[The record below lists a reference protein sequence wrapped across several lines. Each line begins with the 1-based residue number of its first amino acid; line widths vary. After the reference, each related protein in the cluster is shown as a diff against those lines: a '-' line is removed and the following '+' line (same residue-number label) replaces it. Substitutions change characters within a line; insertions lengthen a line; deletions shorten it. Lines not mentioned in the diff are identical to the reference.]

1 MASSD
6 LIVQLSNYL
15 RILSAAF
22 IGVVLLGVLTYVYN
36 FRETK
41 SPKDDDK
48 FLQIESKET
57 KKEKVE
63 RAKKAEAKDKKK
75 PKPAKTVAATTPGEV
90 VAAPESPVA
99 NKSKK
104 SAEPKAETP
113 KASKAKKS
121 TKTSA
126 PVEVAVVVAEEMA
139 LEEDGW
145 TKVIDKKQKNKQV
158 EVSKKAAKAE
168 KTKVEPKP
176 APVPVVAPVVDEDNS
191 WTTVTDKKQK
201 KSSSSAPPQQ
211 NPAVVEPTPV
221 VAVSSPES
229 KSKKSKSKKSAA
241 VVEEIPVKVPEPT
254 PVPVEV
260 KAPVPVESKKS
271 KKSKAKT
278 PEPTAVVAT
287 PVAPVVDKVETAVVE
302 EEGEWITA
310 NSKVI
315 KKSKDKAK
323 ALKEEPVKET
333 TPAAV
338 VAESPK
344 SSNKKNKKNKE
355 VAAAPVT
362 SSTTTA
368 PVVEAVPEPTPAKTL
383 QEIPQAIHELMK
395 TAGSNPVAAAII
407 EQFKNDSN
415 NNLIQTIKPTTSA
428 VVVDSEAKTK
438 TKKDK
443 SQANS
448 KVVEQVLKSTNLTES
463 MILIDTTEPK
473 SGSSRTNSQPSSS
486 ESLQDLDVGE
496 GWATITSKKKRTVRR
511 EA

>member
-1 MASSD
+1 MTSSD
-6 LIVQLSNYL
+6 LIVEL
-15 RILSAAF
+15 AAF
-22 IGVVLLGVLTYVYN
+22 IGVVLLGVLTYVFN
-36 FRETK
+36 FRATK
-41 SPKDDDK
+41 SPEDDDK
-48 FLQIESKET
+48 FLQVESKET

-75 PKPAKTVAATTPGEV
+75 SKPAKTVAATTPGEV

-139 LEEDGW
+139 PEEDGW
-145 TKVIDKKQKNKQV
+145 TKVIDKKQKNKPV

-168 KTKVEPKP
+168 KAKVEPKS
-176 APVPVVAPVVDEDNS
+176 APVPVVAPVVAPVVDEDNS

-201 KSSSSAPPQQ
+201 KSSPSAPPQQ

-229 KSKKSKSKKSAA
+229 KSKKSKSKKAAA

-415 NNLIQTIKPTTSA
+415 NNLIQTIKSTTSA